1 MTGMT
6 ELHRYNPLTWL
17 ETVYDALQYIPEDAM
32 TPEQTDDLMS
42 AMSWITEDFD
52 FEVDTDPDSPT
63 NGQLVRR

>member
-1 MTGMT
+1 MT

-52 FEVDTDPDSPT
+52 FEVDTDPESPT
-63 NGQLVRR
+63 NGELVRR

>member
-1 MTGMT
+1 MT

-52 FEVDTDPDSPT
+52 FEIDTDPDSPT
-63 NGQLVRR
+63 NGELVRI

>member
-1 MTGMT
+1 MN

-52 FEVDTDPDSPT
+52 FEIDTDPDSPT
-63 NGQLVRR
+63 NGRLVRR